1 MRVLAISL
9 TLAIA
14 WTVVWAY
21 PTSTNLT
28 PSSEVM
34 GNGEVR
40 LEILTVSYGGLFRS
54 GTERYAY
61 SQFGW
66 RWLEWGLDIYR
77 YLDEDGNYKTR
88 LAFNVK
94 ARVLREDKNRPTLA
108 LGILDIGEGL
118 TASPYA
124 VFGKTWGRS
133 IWHLG
138 FGRFDDNERWWVA
151 AEYPLNSQ
159 LWFVFDRIS
168 GRDGYSSFGVYWSL
182 SENLEFG
189 VALGIP
195 NKGGN
200 NRAILLNFSWT
211 R

>member
-1 MRVLAISL
+1 MVTVMWSL
-9 TLAIA
+9 
-14 WTVVWAY
+14 VWAY
-21 PTSTNLT
+21 PTSTNLI

-34 GNGEVR
+34 GDGEVR
-40 LEILTVSYGGLFRS
+40 LEISTVSYGGLFRS
-54 GTERYAY
+54 GTERYFF

-66 RWLEWGLDIYR
+66 RCLEWGLDIYR
-77 YLDEDGNYKTR
+77 YPDEVGNYKTC

-108 LGILDIGEGL
+108 LGILDVGKGL

-124 VFGKTWGRS
+124 VLGKTWGRTTL
-133 IWHLG
+133 HLG
-138 FGRFDDNERWWVA
+138 LGRFCNNERWWVA
-151 AEYPLNSQ
+151 AEYPLNSR
-159 LWFVFDRIS
+159 LWFVFDRFS
-168 GRDGYSSFGVYWSL
+168 GHDGYSGFGVYWSL
-182 SENLEFG
+182 TENLEFG

-200 NRAILLNFSWT
+200 DRAILLNFSWT

>member
-1 MRVLAISL
+1 MRVLGIGLMVTVMWSL
-9 TLAIA
+9 
-14 WTVVWAY
+14 VWAY

-34 GNGEVR
+34 GDGEVR
-40 LEILTVSYGGLFRS
+40 LEISTVSYGGLFRS
-54 GTERYAY
+54 GTERYTY

-77 YLDEDGNYKTR
+77 YPDEDGNYKTR

-108 LGILDIGEGL
+108 LGILDIGKGL

-124 VFGKTWGRS
+124 VLGKTWGRTTL
-133 IWHLG
+133 HLG
-138 FGRFDDNERWWVA
+138 LGRFCNNERWWVA
-151 AEYPLNSQ
+151 AEYPLNSR

-168 GRDGYSSFGVYWSL
+168 GCDGYSCFGIYLSL
-182 SENLEFG
+182 SENLELG
-189 VALGIP
+189 IALGIP
-195 NKGGN
+195 NESGN
-200 NRAILLNFSWT
+200 DRAILLNFSWT